1 MKSRTKYLAL
11 ICVMAMLAALVSGC
25 GSAPAESAASSAAA
39 SETISA
45 PELETEGPASAA
57 EPEPEPE
64 AEEPAPAELE
74 AEPQEPEEPQQ
85 ELTPE
90 QEQLLTIIPEG
101 DLLTFVE
108 LPLSENHETLS
119 IYLGIHSMLLN
130 MFDDLSDMP
139 LYKALEEETGVHLE
153 FTAVNAMGDDGTVLN
168 LMIAADDLTDIGSFG
183 SGLTQG
189 IDNAIDDGTIIDLQ
203 DHFDVMPNYSA
214 LIENSDRFR
223 RAVTT
228 TGGHIPG
235 ASQYTMHNAA
245 IYRTGL
251 LIRQD
256 WLEDLGLAV
265 PETIGELYDALTAFK
280 NEKGAAAAY
289 DMDTAGGI
297 FTGVSG
303 FGGTSTFLTRAYGT
317 DGGDFRMDENGNV
330 ESGWLMEGFK
340 DYLTEMNKW
349 YSEGLMAP
357 DFYTAVR
364 MMSDWSNVA
373 NDVNGVIAS
382 FASEIEEIKYY
393 SSDPDFALVAM
404 PDPVLNKGDKLELEK
419 WFLEASPG
427 GGYEVAGSCENQEL
441 ACKWLD
447 YLYSPN
453 GWLLCN
459 YGIEGESFEYGK
471 DGMPHWTE
479 VITNPGEIP
488 SGVAKSMYM
497 IVQGPC
503 LMYSPREFDAY
514 TDAMIDASDIWASNI
529 ADKTY
534 EYPNT
539 ITLVGADAEEYAS
552 LISDISTYISETAIR
567 FITGELDLEGD
578 FETFKDTLKNLNIDR
593 VLEIK
598 QAAYD
603 EYEASR
609 E

>member
-1 MKSRTKYLAL
+1 MKNWKKHLAL
-11 ICVMAMLAALVSGC
+11 LCVLTMIAAMLSAC
-25 GSAPAESAASSAAA
+25 GAPAGSAA
-39 SETISA
+39 SETAASDAVSASEAEA
-45 PELETEGPASAA
+45 PEQAASPESPDSAL
-57 EPEPEPE
+57 EPEPE
-64 AEEPAPAELE
+64 EEPG
-74 AEPQEPEEPQQ
+74 PQ
-85 ELTPE
+85 LTPE
-90 QEQLLTIIPEG
+90 QEQLLSIIPEG

-108 LPLSENHETLS
+108 LPLSEKPETLS
-119 IYLGIHSMLLN
+119 IYLGIHSMILS
-130 MFDDLSDMP
+130 MFDDLSEMP
-139 LYKALEEETGVHLE
+139 LYRQLEEDTGVHLE
-153 FTAVNAMGDDGTVLN
+153 FTAVNGMFDDGTVLN

-189 IDNAIDDGTIIDLQ
+189 IDNAIDEGTIIDLQ

-228 TGGHIPG
+228 TAGHIPG

-251 LIRQD
+251 MIRKD
-256 WLEDLGLAV
+256 WLDDLNMEI
-265 PETIGELYDALTAFK
+265 PETMEELYDALTAFK
-280 NEKGAAAAY
+280 NEKGAAAPY

-297 FTGVSG
+297 FTGVAG
-303 FGGTSTFLTRAYGT
+303 FGGAKTFLTRAYGT
-317 DGGDFRMDENGNV
+317 DGGDFRLDEEGHV
-330 ESGWLMEGFK
+330 QSGWMLGGFK

-349 YSEGLMAP
+349 YNEGLIAP
-357 DFYTAVR
+357 DFYSAVR
-364 MMSDWSNVA
+364 MMSDWTNVVT
-373 NDVNGVIAS
+373 DVNGVVNC

-393 SSDPDFALVAM
+393 ASDPNFELRAM
-404 PDPVLNKGDKLELEK
+404 PDPVLHKGDKLELEK
-419 WFLEASPG
+419 FFLEASPG
-427 GGYEVAGSCENQEL
+427 GGYEVSGKCENPEL

-459 YGIEGESFEYGK
+459 YGIEGESFEFDAEGV
-471 DGMPHWTE
+471 PHWTE
-479 VITNPGEIP
+479 LITNPGELP
-488 SGVAKSMYM
+488 SGVVKSLYM

-514 TDAMIDASDIWASNI
+514 TDAMIEAPDVWASNM

-539 ITLVGADAEEYAS
+539 ITLVGEDAEEYAS
-552 LISDISTYISETAIR
+552 LISDISTYIAETGIR
-567 FITGELDLEGD
+567 FITGELDLEDD
-578 FETFKDTLKNLNIDR
+578 FEAFKNKLRNMHIGR

-603 EYEASR
+603 EYTASLG
-609 E
+609 